1 MRAKH
6 PLRLV
11 RVVVNEVLSR
21 LDGDFAKAY
30 AIGGRPSN
38 APERLL
44 RALLLWPEGEFRT
57 AAGESLAIP
66 IPRRAALARLSRSKN
81 LTYQRRDFFRPCGSS
96 WAAFAI
102 GPPAS
107 DFGKARQR
115 SKSGARSFP
124 EGRLRPLG

>member
-1 MRAKH
+1 MRGSDVRSGELFSYVDLEKRVPAKH

-81 LTYQRRDFFRPCGSS
+81 LTYYWPVFSLASPPNSRPRMTSTM
-96 WAAFAI
+96 
-102 GPPAS
+102 
-107 DFGKARQR
+107 
-115 SKSGARSFP
+115 
-124 EGRLRPLG
+124 